1 MQNSK
6 PNIDEMQN
14 NLQRL
19 FNVDINFAAAKT
31 VHELIATLSIY
42 INELIN
48 TNFDKLIFI
57 LYRMDVSEQKLKKL
71 LANNSTENAGIV
83 VATLI
88 VQREVQ
94 RQKDK
99 VQFSKKDEN
108 IPDDEKW

>member
-19 FNVDINFAAAKT
+19 FNVDINFTAAKT
-31 VHELIATLSIY
+31 VDELIASLSFY

-57 LYRMDVSEQKLKKL
+57 LYRMDVSEQKLKQL
-71 LANNSTENAGIV
+71 LANYPNKNAGIV

-88 VQREVQ
+88 VQRELQ

-99 VQFSKKDEN
+99 AEFSKKDKN
-108 IPDDEKW
+108 ISDDEKW